1 MLALQAATWLW
12 RSTQEKFRLFGLV
25 LSRLY
30 WYLGTKAIQR
40 KNVWKFKR
48 INLKKIE
55 SGGKNLNFSLP
66 VEVAGHNLLFLN
78 KLHDMLPNIFMD
90 NFTGFQLIN
99 IFL

>member
-1 MLALQAATWLW
+1 MALHTGEVQVVRFGPLAVILVPGYKGH
-12 RSTQEKFRLFGLV
+12 SEKERVEILN
-25 LSRLY
+25 Y
-30 WYLGTKAIQR
+30 
-40 KNVWKFKR
+40 KF
-48 INLKKIE
+48 KKIE
-55 SGGKNLNFSLP
+55 LRGKNLNFSLP